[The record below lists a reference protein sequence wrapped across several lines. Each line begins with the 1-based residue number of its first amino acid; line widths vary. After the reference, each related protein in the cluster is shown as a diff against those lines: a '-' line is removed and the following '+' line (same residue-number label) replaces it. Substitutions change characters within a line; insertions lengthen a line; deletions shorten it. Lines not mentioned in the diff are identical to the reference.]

1 MRLICRDR
9 TRRYFIEAPDDSELR
24 LNDGGTDFL
33 VVPDP
38 EDPAVP
44 YWLFDE
50 ILIDAAR
57 SGEHGLRMLAEMPLN

>member
-1 MRLICRDR
+1 MRLTVRDHAH
-9 TRRYFIEAPDDSELR
+9 RYLIEAPDDSEIR

-33 VVPDP
+33 VVPDRD
-38 EDPAVP
+38 DPAVP

-57 SGEHGLRMLAEMPLN
+57 WGEHGLRMLAEMPLN

>member
-1 MRLICRDR
+1 MRLIARDNAH
-9 TRRYFIEAPDDSELR
+9 RYVIQAPHDSELR

-38 EDPAVP
+38 ADPAVP

-57 SGEHGLRMLAEMPLN
+57 SGEHGLRLLAEMPLN